1 MKRTMIVAALVLAV
15 APVTYAASVWTI
27 GGQATTA
34 SFDNPCVKT
43 VWEGDTVF
51 FNTNDVPVTVK
62 LIQQTSAQPLNPSS
76 SEFTILPH
84 AGAAFYQQAGLGKV
98 AYSPDPLFI
107 AQFDVPDGVLV
118 EGRIDIGVN
127 DCSKTV
133 QPLGPVS
140 GKAESPVFRS
150 LAPAGATQRHLGTDL
165 SSQAARVNVGVYNAG
180 NVVAHAHVEVRRLV
194 DDELLDQS
202 DLQIQPNAVTQ
213 VALFGLGKLTQ
224 GPFHTTNPPQS
235 GFWVAYTT
243 VVVDQPSL
251 SFASVLSTQ
260 GGSPLGQWYVPYS
273 IVQSTNQ

>member
-1 MKRTMIVAALVLAV
+1 MIAAALLFAF
-15 APVTYAASVWTI
+15 APVTHAASVWTI

-51 FNTNDVPVTVK
+51 LNTNDVPVTVK
-62 LIQQTSAQPLNPSS
+62 LIQQTSAEPLPNQPS
-76 SEFTILPH
+76 SEFTIQPH
-84 AGAAFYQQAGLGKV
+84 AGASFYQQAGLGKL
-98 AYSPDPLFI
+98 AYSTDPLFI

-118 EGRIDIGVN
+118 EGRIEIGVN
-127 DCSKTV
+127 DCSGAVT
-133 QPLGPVS
+133 LFGPVN

-165 SSQAARVNVGVYNAG
+165 STQVARVNVGVYNAG
-180 NVVAHAHVEVRRLV
+180 SVVAHAHVEVRRMV

-213 VALFGLGKLTQ
+213 VALLGLAKLTQ
-224 GPFHTTNPPQS
+224 GPFHVTNPPQI

-251 SFASVLSTQ
+251 SFASVLSMQ
-260 GGSPLGQWYVPYS
+260 GGSPVGRWYVPYS
-273 IVQSTNQ
+273 IVQGTN

>member
-1 MKRTMIVAALVLAV
+1 MKRTIAAVLFLAI
-15 APVTYAASVWTI
+15 APVTFAASVWTI
-27 GGQATTA
+27 GGLATSA
-34 SFDNPCVKT
+34 SFDSPCSKT

-51 FNTNDVPVTVK
+51 LNTNDVPVTVK
-62 LIQQTSAQPLNPSS
+62 LIQQTSAEPLPNAS

-84 AGAAFYQQAGLGKV
+84 ASASFYQLSGIGTV
-98 AYSPDPLFI
+98 AYSKDPLFI

-127 DCSKTV
+127 DCPNGLP
-133 QPLGPVS
+133 PLGPVS

-150 LAPAGATQRHLGTDL
+150 LAPAGVTQRHLGTDL
-165 SSQAARVNVGVYNAG
+165 GRQAARVNVGVYNAG
-180 NVVAHAHVEVRRLV
+180 NVVAHAHIEVRRVV

-213 VALFGLGKLTQ
+213 VALIGLANLIG
-224 GPFHTTNPPQS
+224 GPPHTTNPPQAS
-235 GFWVAYTT
+235 SWVAYTS

-260 GGSPLGQWYVPYS
+260 GGSPLGRWYVPYS